1 MTGRFQLF
9 CFHFLIFIFCDPL
22 GSYYFTTE
30 FDDSWLVTTQLRP
43 CDEAVVILSI
53 YFLLDGEG
61 GRCTG

>member
-43 CDEAVVILSI
+43 YDEAVVILSI